1 MSKLFPSIGSN
12 DDLNKPVNRSLFNTI
27 EYELGGILEKIKNID
42 NYNDKEIKE
51 IIIRQHAMILNYENF
66 LASKSS
72 RECALS
78 LFTNKNFLRC
88 FLDVIRILEI
98 NDHEKI
104 CTNKL
109 AYDYYILPNKDIEVS
124 DLLFQLTTEVN
135 GKEVIILSGILGRTD
150 AQILSM
156 IRNSSF
162 DEVKVVYR
170 VNSFLKKYNV
180 VDLSLQQMVSIYC
193 CLFQR
198 VTTLFVETMLESK
211 PKDLLDYE
219 SINFDK
225 ISIAVIE
232 IVNSMPSS
240 EIKYVIKSY
249 AYALSR
255 INNNIEVR
263 FAIRKLNKYE
273 RIIKIID
280 EVELEGSGLYSVRI
294 P

>member
-1 MSKLFPSIGSN
+1 
-12 DDLNKPVNRSLFNTI
+12 
-27 EYELGGILEKIKNID
+27 
-42 NYNDKEIKE
+42 
-51 IIIRQHAMILNYENF
+51 
-66 LASKSS
+66 
-72 RECALS
+72 
-78 LFTNKNFLRC
+78 
-88 FLDVIRILEI
+88 
-98 NDHEKI
+98 
-104 CTNKL
+104 
-109 AYDYYILPNKDIEVS
+109 
-124 DLLFQLTTEVN
+124 
-135 GKEVIILSGILGRTD
+135 
-150 AQILSM
+150 
-156 IRNSSF
+156 
-162 DEVKVVYR
+162 
-170 VNSFLKKYNV
+170 
-180 VDLSLQQMVSIYC
+180 MVSIYC

-219 SINFDK
+219 SVNFDK

>member
-104 CTNKL
+104 CINKL

>member
-1 MSKLFPSIGSN
+1 MSKLFPSIGTN

-27 EYELGGILEKIKNID
+27 EYELGGILEKIKNIN

-104 CTNKL
+104 CINKL

-249 AYALSR
+249 AYALSK